1 MLKNKYLLLYIFS
14 LSLLFSEKFEYLNG
28 KEKIEYKKS
37 EKKKKELHDFYL
49 INYSEPE
56 SWYLLSGIGF
66 STNQYYSYP
75 RGASEYGIYQWKTLR
90 SDSYHPSINL
100 GFYWHLPKSKAI
112 ITEQKTIKSPK
123 KINEKVLVGFNL
135 EYNQIPEWDSIG
147 HMTLISGLEE
157 SFKITI
163 DTDDIIDF
171 SSYEK
176 GKEILTKL
184 ANLEDKAEEAM
195 YNARL
200 KQVQKGYVNE
210 SNAWVTEA
218 ENPNHDGVFSNR
230 LDSRGDYKF
239 QPGWVWAIGKSFKA
253 GNMNIPVNLYA
264 IPDNDGWL
272 YGFSFGYAL
281 HK

>member
-1 MLKNKYLLLYIFS
+1 
-14 LSLLFSEKFEYLNG
+14 
-28 KEKIEYKKS
+28 KS

-135 EYNQIPEWDSIG
+135 EYNQIIENAPSMLSNGYEISNSIFEKKSVFWSFSTLIFDKKIG
-147 HMTLISGLEE
+147 HGL
-157 SFKITI
+157 FGK
-163 DTDDIIDF
+163 IDF
-171 SSYEK
+171 GLLFRNDKFSANIYNHVTAMTYNAKASN
-176 GKEILTKL
+176 KEINNSAISLGIGNAWDL
-184 ANLEDKAEEAM
+184 GNGNRILLELSGQFSLSDNYKSRNWNGWNT
-195 YNARL
+195 YNYHQDIYRRS
-200 KQVQKGYVNE
+200 NE
-210 SNAWVTEA
+210 SA
-218 ENPNHDGVFSNR
+218 
-230 LDSRGDYKF
+230 
-239 QPGWVWAIGKSFKA
+239 
-253 GNMNIPVNLYA
+253 
-264 IPDNDGWL
+264 DNTL
-272 YGFSFGYAL
+272 KISVYGLF
-281 HK
+281 